1 MRELLTTLIDR
12 VDGKNVQS
20 VHHLQVGMGGG
31 KSHTLLLLYYLS
43 KAPDKALPI
52 IKREKIASHIPDFR
66 VVVLDGMRLN
76 ADYST
81 QYPDG
86 SYVLTFW
93 GHLFKQL
100 GVYDKYK
107 EVDDLTKCPSTPMLK
122 EIFAEKPTLI
132 LFDEIL
138 NYVPNILNSPRQLD
152 RMQAFLQ
159 NLTTAVKETTGCAL
173 VITTPI
179 GVYEEAQKFV
189 TAILNRYCSPT
200 PVSGDREYKNIRRRA
215 LYKDNFQD
223 HQSEIE
229 AIAQHYEA
237 LVEKHQPDQAH
248 NLAIQIQENY
258 PFHPFV
264 DRTLKNLKEKEEFQN
279 VRDELRFLV
288 GLIYSVQA
296 SKDPDTTLINIGH
309 ANLQDKYVRG
319 GTVSKLQDPILL
331 TRLDTDLETRIPL
344 IPDQIQPTARK
355 ALTCIVL
362 NSLHTAS
369 PLQQGITEEDAIFAL
384 LTPNTSPQLIKEA
397 LKQIRQNLWFVD
409 TPNERYTFGRPNI
422 NHLVDSWIKRIE
434 DSDQYK
440 GRWWDRIQ
448 TELTRWHREATR
460 YNFTT
465 AREKGKS
472 TLFSSGN
479 VLTWVHRSE
488 EIPDDMDLKLVLT
501 DYTITP
507 SGETRAVN
515 TSEEAAQAVKDLYE
529 NYRTTSRNYK
539 NTVYFLVANRT
550 QLEKNGPITYAK
562 QLMALE
568 EMTKNRQQLHDMI
581 GDSGLKTIDSMR
593 METERSLYPSTAS
606 VYQYLV
612 YPSASG
618 LSVIELGTDRIQ
630 TENIINLVEDKLRNQ
645 AKKIVEQISPR
656 SIIDRYWPESGDRV
670 DVKTIIE
677 GFYRR
682 PEKEVTTNQNNIYD
696 AIREA
701 IKEGYIAY
709 TYGEETI
716 FQQTLFDVRD
726 DGILTR
732 NPDISTVEFKAQD
745 QLGQDI
751 SVSIIIDD
759 MSQHNTPYSRTDL
772 RNQRHKVRVQIPNG
786 LTFEKWTDGITSEER
801 EIEWTYNTTY
811 ICTFSLPPPPPV
823 DEVDLSVYAVDRA
836 KNESL
841 QAHFAVNGV
850 TYTTPQTIKVRKG
863 RKQKIMI
870 QPPQGYSF
878 DSWNSGELSTNLD
891 QLTEVDTNLTAYFN
905 PIQPGAETI
914 TGTGSIQDMIKEIQ
928 EYLEKQVKETR
939 LIFKIKINDLT
950 KVYGAITMLHSPPYT
965 LELTASA
972 DKNKPIQ
979 TLTLNAQAN
988 DKNQGD
994 LKTIITQLRGFL
1006 EEAEVTIHNKEDDYK
1021 PLKTI
1026 MNETALTALGKTNGN
1041 LTYRLI
1047 AVADTDLPKPSRTL
1061 AGVLDK
1067 GNSKQATKQ
1076 NPAVRPPTQVHLRV
1090 RHQRAGWRQ
1099 R

>member
-1 MRELLTTLIDR
+1 
-12 VDGKNVQS
+12 
-20 VHHLQVGMGGG
+20 
-31 KSHTLLLLYYLS
+31 
-43 KAPDKALPI
+43 
-52 IKREKIASHIPDFR
+52 
-66 VVVLDGMRLN
+66 
-76 ADYST
+76 
-81 QYPDG
+81 
-86 SYVLTFW
+86 
-93 GHLFKQL
+93 
-100 GVYDKYK
+100 
-107 EVDDLTKCPSTPMLK
+107 
-122 EIFAEKPTLI
+122 
-132 LFDEIL
+132 
-138 NYVPNILNSPRQLD
+138 
-152 RMQAFLQ
+152 
-159 NLTTAVKETTGCAL
+159 
-173 VITTPI
+173 
-179 GVYEEAQKFV
+179 
-189 TAILNRYCSPT
+189 
-200 PVSGDREYKNIRRRA
+200 
-215 LYKDNFQD
+215 
-223 HQSEIE
+223 
-229 AIAQHYEA
+229 
-237 LVEKHQPDQAH
+237 
-248 NLAIQIQENY
+248 
-258 PFHPFV
+258 
-264 DRTLKNLKEKEEFQN
+264 
-279 VRDELRFLV
+279 
-288 GLIYSVQA
+288 
-296 SKDPDTTLINIGH
+296 
-309 ANLQDKYVRG
+309 
-319 GTVSKLQDPILL
+319 
-331 TRLDTDLETRIPL
+331 
-344 IPDQIQPTARK
+344 
-355 ALTCIVL
+355 
-362 NSLHTAS
+362 
-369 PLQQGITEEDAIFAL
+369 
-384 LTPNTSPQLIKEA
+384 
-397 LKQIRQNLWFVD
+397 
-409 TPNERYTFGRPNI
+409 
-422 NHLVDSWIKRIE
+422 
-434 DSDQYK
+434 
-440 GRWWDRIQ
+440 
-448 TELTRWHREATR
+448 
-460 YNFTT
+460 
-465 AREKGKS
+465 
-472 TLFSSGN
+472 
-479 VLTWVHRSE
+479 
-488 EIPDDMDLKLVLT
+488 
-501 DYTITP
+501 
-507 SGETRAVN
+507 
-515 TSEEAAQAVKDLYE
+515 
-529 NYRTTSRNYK
+529 
-539 NTVYFLVANRT
+539 
-550 QLEKNGPITYAK
+550 
-562 QLMALE
+562 MALE

-581 GDSGLKTIDSMR
+581 GDSGLKTIDAMR
-593 METERSLYPSTAS
+593 IETERSLYPSTAS

-618 LSVIELGTDRIQ
+618 LSVIELGADRIQ
-630 TENIINLVEDKLRNQ
+630 TENIINLIEDKLRNQ

-682 PEKEVTTNQNNIYD
+682 PEKEVTTNQNNIYV

-716 FQQTLFDVRD
+716 FQQTHFDVKD

-745 QLGQDI
+745 QLGQEI
-751 SVSIIIDD
+751 SVSMVIDD
-759 MSQHNTPYSRTDL
+759 RSQHNTPYSRTDL

-786 LTFEKWTDGITSEER
+786 LKFEKWTDGNTSEER

-841 QAHFAVNGV
+841 QAHFAINGV

-863 RKQKIMI
+863 RKQKITI

-928 EYLEKQVKETR
+928 GHLEKQVKETR

-950 KVYGAITMLHSPPYT
+950 KVYGAITMLHSSPYT

-1026 MNETALTALGKTNGN
+1026 MNETALTVLGKTNGN

-1067 GNSKQATKQ
+1067 FKKGD
-1076 NPAVRPPTQVHLRV
+1076 
-1090 RHQRAGWRQ
+1090 
-1099 R
+1099 